1 MSKDMRDPTRAN
13 VGFAANMFNS
23 SHTEP
28 WVLLAFPIARW
39 MLTSDC
45 PSFDLC
51 LDFLPLVGKQ
61 GRCGALVL
69 LHDFVLQEFV
79 AIKAFGCEMRDGQLN
94 IFCFTSGP
102 LDHLLMKGIFGEPEQ
117 LQESLSVL
125 S

>member
-51 LDFLPLVGKQ
+51 LDFLPLVGVLVSIELKAEKDLASSVSTNAQ
-61 GRCGALVL
+61 DPFEMGEALPTCSWYTDVDL
-69 LHDFVLQEFV
+69 YTHRV
-79 AIKAFGCEMRDGQLN
+79 
-94 IFCFTSGP
+94 S
-102 LDHLLMKGIFGEPEQ
+102 
-117 LQESLSVL
+117 
-125 S
+125 